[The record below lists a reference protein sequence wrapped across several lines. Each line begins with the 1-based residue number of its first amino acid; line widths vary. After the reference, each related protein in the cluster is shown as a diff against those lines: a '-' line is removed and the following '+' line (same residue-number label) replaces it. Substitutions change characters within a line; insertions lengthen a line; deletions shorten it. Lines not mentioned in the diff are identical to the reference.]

1 MHVELVVP
9 KRGNAGGISLLACM
23 HVRKSEENF
32 TTCHG
37 LLMLFAAAPVMAAPA
52 TKTLFTAKVRF
63 APGNIK
69 PGEEW
74 VTMDGIYYVKGQVS
88 EGNVTGDILGTLLI
102 VCHATLDL
110 NMHACS
116 PKIMLENL
124 FRIEYIFWIKSLL
137 YPFHKLYVCFVSH
150 F

>member
-1 MHVELVVP
+1 
-9 KRGNAGGISLLACM
+9 
-23 HVRKSEENF
+23 
-32 TTCHG
+32 
-37 LLMLFAAAPVMAAPA
+37 MLFAAAPVMAAPA

-63 APGNIK
+63 ALGNIK

-88 EGNVTGDILGTLLI
+88 EGNVTGDILGTLL
-102 VCHATLDL
+102 VVRHATLDL

-116 PKIMLENL
+116 LKIMLENL

-137 YPFHKLYVCFVSH
+137 YAFHNVYLCFVFH